1 MDKNRAKYLEREKRF
16 MIEAMMKKKNV
27 TEKQLEDYFKGIE
40 NDKPN
45 DINLKRIR
53 FKDEEAYK
61 EIINNM
67 LAAEFSDEYVCAYRI
82 SPLTVTR
89 VEI

>member
-1 MDKNRAKYLEREKRF
+1 
-16 MIEAMMKKKNV
+16 MKKKNV

-45 DINLKRIR
+45 DINIKRIR

-67 LAAEFSDEYVCAYRI
+67 LAAEFSDEYVRAYRI
-82 SPLTVTR
+82 SPSLTR